1 MCYLLSRLLNVLATI
16 TASAATSPLTYRSG
30 VRPDYATFHI
40 LRVLSSDA
48 DTTVLPSGANLH
60 AVTLSLWPSSVFK
73 HSPALGFQSFSVL
86 SRLALAISPSIDH
99 ATPKTISLP
108 FS

>member
-60 AVTLSLWPSSVFK
+60 ALTLSLAHCFRNIREHICDSTSSGLFF
-73 HSPALGFQSFSVL
+73 LFSHVIT
-86 SRLALAISPSIDH
+86 S
-99 ATPKTISLP
+99 
-108 FS
+108 